1 MKQDLYNIAK
11 CVSGN
16 VLLIGVD
23 DSKIF
28 DIINSNDKVLICNSL
43 NNFKQKKMY
52 CDSTTTSKTKTI
64 KVKKMK
70 KIFKKKKVDFIL
82 CNSIEMKKHMKLF
95 LSSSVYINSNMLY
108 MYGNKNEVDYEELI
122 KKYKR
127 YCKDIKIEFK
137 KDDFIIYID
146 NKNTKTN
153 KIKDI
158 FYYIIDTIS
167 NARNLIADIMM
178 G

>member
-1 MKQDLYNIAK
+1 MEKDLYKIAK

-28 DIINSNDKVLICNSL
+28 DIINSNNKVLICNSL
-43 NNFKQKKMY
+43 NNYKRKKMH
-52 CDSTTTSKTKTI
+52 CDNTSTCETKTI
-64 KVKKMK
+64 KVKKIR
-70 KIFKKKKVDFIL
+70 KIFKKKKVDFII
-82 CNSIEMKKHMKLF
+82 CNVVEIKKHMKTF
-95 LSSSVYINSNMLY
+95 LSSSVYINNNMLY
-108 MYGNKNEVDYEELI
+108 IYGNINDIDYEELI
-122 KKYKR
+122 RKYKR
-127 YCKDIKIEFK
+127 YCKDIKIEFNNE
-137 KDDFIIYID
+137 DFIIYID

-158 FYYIIDTIS
+158 FYYITDTVS
-167 NARNLIADIMM
+167 NIRNVIADIMM